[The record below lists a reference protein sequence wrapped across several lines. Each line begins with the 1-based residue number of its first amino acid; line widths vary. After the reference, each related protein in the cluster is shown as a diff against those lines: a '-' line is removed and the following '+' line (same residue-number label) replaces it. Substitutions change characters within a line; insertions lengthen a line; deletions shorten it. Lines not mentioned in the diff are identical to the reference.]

1 MKRSIKFGTQES
13 FISQQKI
20 ELNIHDEDE
29 EKSSSSS
36 EHENEYQNSTFAA

>member
-1 MKRSIKFGTQES
+1 MKRSIKIGTQES
-13 FISQQKI
+13 IISQQKI

-36 EHENEYQNSTFAA
+36 D